1 MNNNNNSG
9 IVVYRSQREKVL
21 DEFIATHPE
30 VHIIGGLLFLVV
42 CVFVICRK
50 SRD

>member
-1 MNNNNNSG
+1 MNENNNSG

-21 DEFIATHPE
+21 DEFITAHPE
-30 VHIIGGLLFLVV
+30 IHIIVGILFLAT
-42 CVFVICRK
+42 CVFFICRK